1 MGTERARHQWIYPND
16 KILIRPV
23 TAITEAKPP
32 EPEPEPQAPA
42 APAPVVRVTPAPV
55 PAPAPAEPKPAGAFV
70 LSQPKPAPE
79 VKFDDLYCSGF
90 VRTAPVSK
98 DLKVISKFDATG
110 AVLATETDYVYLS
123 HGSEDG
129 IATGNVYQVI
139 RPTKKLKNPNARAPV
154 QSDLGMHYLEV
165 GQIKV
170 ILARPDFSLARVMHT
185 CGDAV
190 EVGDIMMPFARIVLP
205 ERARSRSFS
214 PTMTAAGGIK
224 GSIVSTK
231 GVLLN
236 FGSTFK
242 VSSVIP
248 GVRGNDRLGAI
259 ERGLASDGSIV
270 YIDIGQD
277 TAVKPG
283 AIFILYREIDL
294 DQRLYDLPK
303 EVEKLKRTRT
313 AIGELI
319 VLKAG
324 ERASTA
330 LVTYA
335 SDALVPGDAVERR

>member
-1 MGTERARHQWIYPND
+1 
-16 KILIRPV
+16 
-23 TAITEAKPP
+23 
-32 EPEPEPQAPA
+32 
-42 APAPVVRVTPAPV
+42 
-55 PAPAPAEPKPAGAFV
+55 
-70 LSQPKPAPE
+70 
-79 VKFDDLYCSGF
+79 
-90 VRTAPVSK
+90 
-98 DLKVISKFDATG
+98 
-110 AVLATETDYVYLS
+110 
-123 HGSEDG
+123 
-129 IATGNVYQVI
+129 
-139 RPTKKLKNPNARAPV
+139 
-154 QSDLGMHYLEV
+154 
-165 GQIKV
+165 
-170 ILARPDFSLARVMHT
+170 
-185 CGDAV
+185 
-190 EVGDIMMPFARIVLP
+190 
-205 ERARSRSFS
+205 
-214 PTMTAAGGIK
+214 MTAAGDIK

-283 AIFILYREIDL
+283 DIFIVYREIDL